1 MSAVAGLSLTLL
13 LWCAVT
19 VQAQTLIDPVV
30 SAVSSEL
37 LAYQR
42 DAINTVNGSGLTAG
56 PSTILGAAV

>member
-1 MSAVAGLSLTLL
+1 MGAAAGLSLTLL

-30 SAVSSEL
+30 SVVGSGL

-42 DAINTVNGSGLTAG
+42 DEINTVNGSGLTAG
-56 PSTILGAAV
+56 PSTI